1 MRYYTGIRLVDLH
14 AQIYLFSTSS
24 LAVDCFEDMSPFA
37 ASNFDSPTAAQTKE
51 AGKRAVNATFARL
64 PAAFSCN
71 LETCQPLMEFARL
84 LASQMI
90 FSQFRRCLSCK
101 VQMDQPS
108 ASRAERGT
116 KAKIEAQLLSN
127 WDFLWMRC
135 EQDLCGSSFLEQAG
149 EIEVVEATS

>member
-1 MRYYTGIRLVDLH
+1 
-14 AQIYLFSTSS
+14 
-24 LAVDCFEDMSPFA
+24 
-37 ASNFDSPTAAQTKE
+37 
-51 AGKRAVNATFARL
+51 
-64 PAAFSCN
+64 
-71 LETCQPLMEFARL
+71 MEFARL

-135 EQDLCGSSFLEQAG
+135 EQDLCGSSFLEQADVDPG
-149 EIEVVEATS
+149 GIEVVEGTS